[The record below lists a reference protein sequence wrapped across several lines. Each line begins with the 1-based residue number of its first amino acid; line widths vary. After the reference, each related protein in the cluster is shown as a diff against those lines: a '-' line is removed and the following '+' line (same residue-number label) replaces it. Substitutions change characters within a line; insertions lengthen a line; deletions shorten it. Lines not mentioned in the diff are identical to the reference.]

1 MPLVSYNVLNADGE
15 WVCEYEQIFKRV
27 VDAPEKLELQSDEGE
42 TYYAEKVLVPVIAK
56 TPGLW
61 KSVPTWEPGLGAY
74 VNNSKHRDQIAQ
86 AKGLVARDDV
96 SSSKHLVNDM
106 LEKKKQQNAYW
117 DKRHEEYQTL
127 LDAEIKKGFSKER
140 AEHNASL
147 EWGREDK
154 LNEDKK
160 HYNDKVANMKVP
172 TNLNIK

>member
-1 MPLVSYNVLNADGE
+1 MPVYEYKLYDSEGNYRGE
-15 WVCEYEQIFKRV
+15 WEQLFKSYK
-27 VDAPEKLELQSDEGE
+27 DAKDNMTFEDDEGNVF
-42 TYYAEKVLVPVIAK
+42 YGEKQLSLIAK
-56 TPGLW
+56 TPGKW
-61 KSVPTWEPGLGAY
+61 ESTGWYEPGLGTY
-74 VNNSKHRDQIAQ
+74 VKNSAERDKLAQ

-127 LDAEIKKGFSKER
+127 LNAEIKKGFSKER